1 MSGRDSAEGIVG
13 GHKPVTGPDVLRS
26 RRPERKGERTGMGQA
41 DATGQKTGE
50 TLNDEDSGEASKCVV
65 SRDHGQ
71 TSDMSEQERRS
82 ATEGLME
89 RILARENMSNAL
101 KRVLANKGVGGVDG
115 MTVAEL
121 KPHLLTHWQGIRKR
135 LMNGTYQ
142 PSPVR
147 TVEIPKPNGG
157 VRQLG
162 IPTVLDRLLQQA
174 VLQVLT
180 PIFDS
185 GFSES
190 SFGFRPGRS
199 ALQAVQKAKQHV
211 AEGYGYV
218 VDIDLENF
226 FNTVNHDILMGM
238 VRSKIADVRVV
249 KLIRKYLTAGALVGG
264 LTTPTEQ
271 GTPQGGPL
279 SPLLS
284 NILLDLLDKEL
295 EKRGLPFTR
304 YADDGNIY
312 VKSQRAGERVMAS
325 ISEFIEQRLK
335 LKINREKSAV
345 DRPIKRKFLG
355 FTIGVNGKT
364 SPAKKSIATFR
375 GKVRR
380 ITAPTKGLNIEQ
392 VFEKLNPLL
401 RGWLNYFRHCDT
413 PSILKRLGEWV
424 RHRVRMIQWRLWKR
438 SRKRYEELIKLGVNE
453 ETARMTVGSA
463 KGPYRIAQSPALHI
477 GLNLKWFE
485 SYKMPDFVCNS

>member
-1 MSGRDSAEGIVG
+1 MVQG
-13 GHKPVTGPDVLRS
+13 
-26 RRPERKGERTGMGQA
+26 
-41 DATGQKTGE
+41 DAAGLKTGD
-50 TLNDEDSGEASKCVV
+50 TLSGDNRGEASK
-65 SRDHGQ
+65 SAGLRDQDHP
-71 TSDMSEQERRS
+71 SDMSGQEWRS

-89 RILARENMSNAL
+89 RVLARDNMKQAL
-101 KRVLANKGVGGVDG
+101 KRVLANKGAGGVDG
-115 MTVAEL
+115 MTVDEL
-121 KPHLLTHWQGIRKR
+121 KPHLVTNWEGIRKR

-147 TVEIPKPNGG
+147 SVEIPKPDGG
-157 VRQLG
+157 MRQLG
-162 IPTVLDRLLQQA
+162 IPTVLDRLIQQA

-180 PIFDS
+180 PIFDP

-190 SFGFRPGRS
+190 SFGFRPKRS
-199 ALQAVQKAKQHV
+199 AVQAVKKAKEFV

-226 FNTVNHDILMGM
+226 FNTVNHDVLMGI
-238 VRSKIADVRVV
+238 VRSRIADVSVV
-249 KLIRKYLTAGALVGG
+249 KLIRKYLTAGVLVGG
-264 LTTPTEQ
+264 LTTPAEK

-295 EKRGLPFTR
+295 ERRGLTFVR

-325 ISEFIEQRLK
+325 ITEFVEKRLK
-335 LKINREKSAV
+335 LKINRDKSAV
-345 DRPIKRKFLG
+345 DRPSKRKFLG
-355 FTIGVNGKT
+355 FTVGVRGKT
-364 SPAKKSIATFR
+364 SPAKKSIARFMD
-375 GKVRR
+375 KVRR
-380 ITAPTKGLNIEQ
+380 ITSPTKGLSIEQ

-401 RGWLNYFRHCDT
+401 RGWLNYFGCCDT

-424 RHRVRMIQWRLWKR
+424 RHRVRMVQWRLWKR
-438 SRKRYEELIKLGVNE
+438 SRRRYDELVKLGVNE

-477 GLNLKWFE
+477 GLNLKWFC
-485 SYKMPDFVCNS
+485 SHKMPDFICHS

>member
-1 MSGRDSAEGIVG
+1 MVQG
-13 GHKPVTGPDVLRS
+13 
-26 RRPERKGERTGMGQA
+26 
-41 DATGQKTGE
+41 DAAGQKTGD
-50 TLNDEDSGEASKCVV
+50 TLAGDNRGEAPKCDGL
-65 SRDHGQ
+65 RDQ
-71 TSDMSEQERRS
+71 DQPSDMSGQEWRS

-89 RILARENMSNAL
+89 KVLGRDNMQQAL
-101 KRVLANKGVGGVDG
+101 KRVLANKGAGGVDG
-115 MTVAEL
+115 MTVDEL
-121 KPHLLTHWQGIRKR
+121 KPHLVTHWEGIRKR

-147 TVEIPKPNGG
+147 SVEIPKPDGG
-157 VRQLG
+157 MRQLG
-162 IPTVLDRLLQQA
+162 IPTVLDRLIQQA

-180 PIFDS
+180 PIFDP

-190 SFGFRPGRS
+190 SFGFRPRRS
-199 ALQAVQKAKQHV
+199 AIQAVKKAKEYV
-211 AEGYGYV
+211 AEGHGYV

-226 FNTVNHDILMGM
+226 FNTVNHDILMGI
-238 VRSKIADVRVV
+238 VRSRIADVRVV
-249 KLIRKYLTAGALVGG
+249 KLIRKYLTAGVLVGG
-264 LTTPTEQ
+264 LTTPTEK

-295 EKRGLPFTR
+295 ERRGLSFVR

-325 ISEFIEQRLK
+325 ATEFIEKRLK
-335 LKINREKSAV
+335 LKINRDKSAV
-345 DRPIKRKFLG
+345 DRPSKRKFLG
-355 FTIGVNGKT
+355 FTVGVKGKT
-364 SPAKKSIATFR
+364 RPAKKSTARFMD
-375 GKVRR
+375 KVRS
-380 ITAPTKGLNIEQ
+380 ITSPTKGLNIEQ

-401 RGWLNYFRHCDT
+401 RGWLNYFGSCDT

-424 RHRVRMIQWRLWKR
+424 RHRVRMVQWRLWKR
-438 SRKRYEELIKLGVNE
+438 SRKRYDELVKLGVNE

-477 GLNLKWFE
+477 GLNLEWFR
-485 SYKMPDFVCNS
+485 SNKMPDFICHS